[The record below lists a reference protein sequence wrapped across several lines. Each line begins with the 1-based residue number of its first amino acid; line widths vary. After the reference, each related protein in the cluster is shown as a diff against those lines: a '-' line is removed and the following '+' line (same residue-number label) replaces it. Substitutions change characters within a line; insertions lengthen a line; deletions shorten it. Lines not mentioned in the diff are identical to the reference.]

1 MKTQTLILICLWV
14 AVLFVPFIILA
25 DTDTDT
31 DSTIASNDITETIE
45 NITKWITNICL
56 AVAIL
61 MYVLGGYFWII
72 DNGNMESVKMA
83 KSIIISATIGLA
95 IILIANSLVSIVKT
109 LVVTND

>member
-14 AVLFVPFIILA
+14 AVLFVPFISLA
-25 DTDTDT
+25 DTDDT
-31 DSTIASNDITETIE
+31 IVDNDITKTIE
-45 NITKWITNICL
+45 NVTKWITNICL

-83 KSIIISATIGLA
+83 KSIIVSATIGLA

>member
-1 MKTQTLILICLWV
+1 MKKQTLIIICLWM
-14 AVLFVPFIILA
+14 AVLCFPIMSLA
-25 DTDTDT
+25 ST
-31 DSTIASNDITETIE
+31 DSTIDNNAITNTIT

-56 AVAIL
+56 GIAIL

-72 DNGNMESVKMA
+72 DNGNLESVKMA
-83 KSIIISATIGLA
+83 KNIILSATIGLA